1 MNKSIAK
8 SLKIIIH
15 FIRYA
20 FIGIVMKE
28 KRLTMVEKKERERE
42 RVSGHHCFLSPAG
55 YTCVH
60 QGHNVQGLSFSFLSF
75 TEYSAMQCEVFE
87 IYTFPLRRFQLI
99 KRNNKW

>member
-1 MNKSIAK
+1 
-8 SLKIIIH
+8 
-15 FIRYA
+15 
-20 FIGIVMKE
+20 
-28 KRLTMVEKKERERE
+28 MVEKKERERE